1 LRSRGGLLSD
11 PRLAS
16 LGTYFAILL
25 FNLYAL
31 GLHASG
37 QLTLYI
43 HPRYV
48 LFTVAMCALATAFSG
63 VGFAL
68 AAWRLVR
75 SGSTPPDG
83 SGTVSPWRPS
93 LGFLIAA
100 LVLAAAY
107 ALPARTLSSETADQR
122 SDNFNGAQAASVG
135 GAGSAGGT
143 LAVFGADTSRLTVAD
158 WVSAFG
164 LEADAGFYRGKEVDL
179 VGFVFQPEG
188 APEDVFY
195 VSRFRVTCCAVDAQ
209 PIGVPVREPGWQ
221 DRFRPDA
228 WVRVT
233 GEFAGG
239 EAGRGISE
247 PVVVVPEEI
256 RPTEQ
261 PRDPYVS

>member
-1 LRSRGGLLSD
+1 MRSDGRGLD
-11 PRLAS
+11 PRLVS

-25 FNLYAL
+25 FNAYVL

-48 LFTVAMCALATAFSG
+48 LFTVAMCALATAACTA
-63 VGFAL
+63 GFAIT
-68 AAWRLVR
+68 AWRLA
-75 SGSTPPDG
+75 SAPESAGGSI
-83 SGTVSPWRPS
+83 PWRPS
-93 LGFLIAA
+93 LSLLAAA
-100 LVLAAAY
+100 LVLVAAY
-107 ALPARTLSSETADQR
+107 ALPARTLSSDTANQR
-122 SDNFNGAQAASVG
+122 SDNLNSLGPSG
-135 GAGSAGGT
+135 GAGGSADT
-143 LAVFGADTSRLTVAD
+143 LAAFSADTQRLTIPD
-158 WVSAFG
+158 WVSAFN
-164 LEADAGFYRGKEVDL
+164 LKADAGFYRGKGVNV

-209 PIGVPVREPGWQ
+209 PIGLPVREPGWQ
-221 DRFRPDA
+221 ARFEPDS

-239 EAGRGISE
+239 EPAQGVAE
-247 PVVVVPEEI
+247 PVVVIPEEI
-256 RPTEQ
+256 EPTEQ